1 MNYDFN
7 EAKQHLINSYNRL
20 DPVITKGEGVYL
32 YDQDNNKYLDFTSGI
47 GVSSLGYGNKKWI
60 EATSKQ
66 LSTLTHASNIFLTEP
81 SVKLAKELTDKAG
94 MKKVFF
100 GNSGAEANEGA
111 IKLVRKYSFDKY
123 GEGRSTILTL
133 IQSFHGR
140 TITTLKATGQ
150 DKFHQFFYPF
160 TEGFNYVKANDIEDF
175 KEKLTSDVCAI
186 MMEAIQ
192 GEGGV
197 IPLDKNFVQ
206 EVVKIC
212 NEKDII
218 VIFDEV
224 QCGIARTGK
233 LFGYQNFG
241 IEPDIVTVAKGLGA
255 GLPIGGFL
263 CNEKLEDVFK
273 PGDHGST
280 FGANPVV
287 CSGALVVLDELCN
300 KKSYD
305 TITEKGAY
313 VKELVENA
321 HNPQVVDVRGIG
333 LMLGIK
339 VKCSPTLVQKECM
352 KKGLFVLTAGKD
364 VVRLLPPLVIEKE
377 ELKLGIDIILDV
389 LNNINE

>member
-7 EAKQHLINSYNRL
+7 EAKEHLINSYGRL
-20 DPVITKGEGVYL
+20 DPVITKGKGVYI
-32 YDQDNNKYLDFTSGI
+32 YDQDNNKYLDFASGI
-47 GVSSLGYGNKKWI
+47 GVNCLGYANKKWV
-60 EATSKQ
+60 EATSTQ
-66 LSTLTHASNIFLTEP
+66 LSKLAHISNYFLTEP
-81 SVKLAKELTDKAG
+81 SVELAKELTEKAG
-94 MKKVFF
+94 MKRVFF

-111 IKLVRKYSFDKY
+111 IKLARKYSFDKY

-133 IQSFHGR
+133 VQSFHGR

-150 DKFHQFFYPF
+150 NKFHQFFYPF
-160 TEGFNYVKANDIEDF
+160 TEGFNYVNANDIEDF
-175 KEKLTSDVCAI
+175 KAKITPDVCAI

-197 IPLDKNFVQ
+197 IPLNKDFVQ

-212 NEKDII
+212 NQKDIL

-233 LFGYQNFG
+233 LIGYENFDVK
-241 IEPDIVTVAKGLGA
+241 PNIVTIAKGLGG

-263 CNEKLEDVFK
+263 CDEKLQDVFK

-287 CSGALVVLDELCN
+287 CAGALVVLNELCN
-300 KKSYD
+300 QKTYD
-305 TITEKGAY
+305 EISSKGAY
-313 VKELVENA
+313 VKELLKNA
-321 HNPQVVDVRGIG
+321 NNPQIVDVRGMG
-333 LMLGIK
+333 LMIGIK
-339 VKCSPTLVQKECM
+339 VKCSPALIQKECM

-364 VVRLLPPLVIEKE
+364 VVRLLPPLIISKE
-377 ELKLGIDIILDV
+377 ELKYGIDIILDV
-389 LNNINE
+389 LNNTNK

>member
-1 MNYDFN
+1 MTYDFN
-7 EAKQHLINSYNRL
+7 EAKEHLVNSYGRL
-20 DPVITKGEGVYL
+20 EPVIVKGSGVYL
-32 YDQDNNKYLDFTSGI
+32 YDQDDNKYLDFTSGI
-47 GVSSLGYGNKKWI
+47 GVSCLGYANQKWV
-60 EATSKQ
+60 EATSAQ
-66 LSTLTHASNIFLTEP
+66 LGTLAHTSNIFYTEP
-81 SVKLAKELTDKAG
+81 SVKLAKELTEKSG

-111 IKLVRKYSFDKY
+111 IKLARKYSYDKY
-123 GEGRSTILTL
+123 GKGRNTVLTL

-150 DKFHQFFYPF
+150 EKFHQYFYPF
-160 TEGFNYVKANDIEDF
+160 TEGFNYVKANDINDF

-186 MMEAIQ
+186 MLEAIQ

-197 IPLDKNFVQ
+197 IPLNEDFVK

-212 NEKDII
+212 NEKDIL

-233 LFGYQNFG
+233 LFGYENFG
-241 IEPDIVTVAKGLGA
+241 VKADIVTVAKGLGA

-263 CNEKLEDVFK
+263 CNEKVQDVFH

-287 CSGALVVLDELCN
+287 CSGALVVLEQLCN
-300 KKSYD
+300 EKSYNE
-305 TITEKGAY
+305 IKEKGAY
-313 VKELVENA
+313 VKKLVETSN
-321 HNPQVVDVRGIG
+321 NPQIVDVRGMG

-339 VKCSPTLVQKECM
+339 VKCNPGLVQKECI

-364 VVRLLPPLVIEKE
+364 VVRLLPPLVISKE
-377 ELKLGIDIILDV
+377 ELKQGIDIILDV
-389 LNNINE
+389 LSTIED

>member
-47 GVSSLGYGNKKWI
+47 GVSSLGYGNKKWT
-60 EATSKQ
+60 EATTAQ
-66 LSTLTHASNIFLTEP
+66 LSKLAHASNIFLTEP
-81 SVKLAKELTDKAG
+81 SVKLAKELTEKAG

-111 IKLVRKYSFDKY
+111 IKLARKYSIDKY
-123 GEGRSTILTL
+123 GKGRSTVLTL

-186 MMEAIQ
+186 MLETIQ

-197 IPLDKNFVQ
+197 IPLDKDFVQ
-206 EVVKIC
+206 DVVKIC
-212 NEKDII
+212 NEKDVL

-233 LFGYQNFG
+233 LFGYENFNVK
-241 IEPDIVTVAKGLGA
+241 PNIVTVAKGLGA

-263 CNEKLEDVFK
+263 CDEKLQDVFK

-287 CSGALVVLDELCN
+287 CAGALVVLDELCN
-300 KKSYD
+300 QKTYD
-305 TITEKGAY
+305 EVASKGAY
-313 VKELVENA
+313 VKELVESAN
-321 HNPQVVDVRGIG
+321 NPQVVDVRGMG
-333 LMLGIK
+333 LMIGIK
-339 VKCSPTLVQKECM
+339 VKSSPALVQKECM

-364 VVRLLPPLVIEKE
+364 VVRLLPPLVISKE
-377 ELKLGIDIILDV
+377 ELKSGIDIILDV
-389 LNNINE
+389 LNNINK

>member
-1 MNYDFN
+1 MTYDFN
-7 EAKQHLINSYNRL
+7 EAKEHLVNSYGRL
-20 DPVITKGEGVYL
+20 EPVIVKGSGVYL
-32 YDQDNNKYLDFTSGI
+32 YDQDDNKYLDFTSGI
-47 GVSSLGYGNKKWI
+47 GVSCLGYANQKWV
-60 EATSKQ
+60 EATSAQ
-66 LSTLTHASNIFLTEP
+66 LGTLAHTSNIFYTEP
-81 SVKLAKELTDKAG
+81 SVKLAKELTEKSG

-111 IKLVRKYSFDKY
+111 IKLARKYSYDKY
-123 GEGRSTILTL
+123 GKGRNTVLTL

-150 DKFHQFFYPF
+150 EKFHQYFYPF
-160 TEGFNYVKANDIEDF
+160 TEGFNYVKANDINDF

-186 MMEAIQ
+186 MLEAIQ

-197 IPLDKNFVQ
+197 IPLNEDFVK

-212 NEKDII
+212 NEKDIL

-233 LFGYQNFG
+233 LFGYENFG
-241 IEPDIVTVAKGLGA
+241 VKADIVTVAKGLGA

-263 CNEKLEDVFK
+263 CNEKVQDIFH

-287 CSGALVVLDELCN
+287 CSGALVVLEQLCN
-300 KKSYD
+300 EKSYNE
-305 TITEKGAY
+305 IKEKGSY
-313 VKELVENA
+313 VKELVEKSN
-321 HNPQVVDVRGIG
+321 NPQIVDVRGMG

-339 VKCSPTLVQKECM
+339 VKCNPGLVQNECI

-364 VVRLLPPLVIEKE
+364 VIRLLPPLVISKE
-377 ELKLGIDIILDV
+377 ELKQGIDIILDV
-389 LNNINE
+389 LSTIED

>member
-1 MNYDFN
+1 MKYDFN
-7 EAKQHLINSYNRL
+7 EAKQHLMNTYSRL

-47 GVSSLGYGNKKWI
+47 GVSSLGYCNPKWI
-60 EATSKQ
+60 EATSAQ
-66 LSTLTHASNIFLTEP
+66 LGTLAHSSNIFLTEP
-81 SVKLAKELTDKAG
+81 SVKLAKELTEKAG

-111 IKLVRKYSFDKY
+111 IKLARKYSFDKY
-123 GEGRSTILTL
+123 GKGRSTVLTL

-160 TEGFNYVKANDIEDF
+160 TEGFNYVKANDIDDF

-206 EVVKIC
+206 EVMKIC
-212 NEKDII
+212 KEKDIL

-233 LFGYQNFG
+233 LFGYENFDVK
-241 IEPDIVTVAKGLGA
+241 PNIVTVAKGLGA
-255 GLPIGGFL
+255 GLPIGAFL
-263 CNEKLEDVFK
+263 CDEKLEDVFK

-300 KKSYD
+300 EKSY
-305 TITEKGAY
+305 TEISSKGAY
-313 VKELVENA
+313 IKELIENS

-333 LMLGIK
+333 LMIGIK
-339 VKCSPTLVQKECM
+339 VKCSPSLVQKECM

-364 VVRLLPPLVIEKE
+364 VVRLLPPLVISKE
-377 ELKLGIDIILDV
+377 ELKSGIDIILDV
-389 LNNINE
+389 LNNIIE